1 MRMIFVNLPVASV
14 AASRKFFGAL
24 GFTFNEQFSNE
35 NSTCMVIEENIFA
48 MLLEHERFQDFI
60 TGQISDATKATEVL
74 TCLSADSRA
83 QVDDTLAKALAA
95 GGKPWKPILD
105 MGPMY
110 GCSFQDLD
118 GHVWE
123 LMYMDQAA
131 MAEVG
136 EAAQVGA

>member
-48 MLLEHERFQDFI
+48 MLLEHARFSDFI
-60 TGQISDATKATEVL
+60 NGEISDATKATEVL
-74 TCLSADSRA
+74 TCLSASSRA
-83 QVDDTLAKALAA
+83 EVDDTLAKALAA
-95 GGKPWKPILD
+95 GAKPWKPNID

-123 LMYMDQAA
+123 LMYMDEAA
-131 MAEVG
+131 MA
-136 EAAQVGA
+136 AQAETADATA